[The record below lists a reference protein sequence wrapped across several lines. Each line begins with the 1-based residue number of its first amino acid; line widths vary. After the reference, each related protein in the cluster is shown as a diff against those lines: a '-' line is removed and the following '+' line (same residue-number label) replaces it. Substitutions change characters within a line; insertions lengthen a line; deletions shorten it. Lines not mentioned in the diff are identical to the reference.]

1 MNKVLRIYLLML
13 VALVVGSCS
22 DGRQAEIIRQAEQ
35 IMQEQPDSALHLLQS
50 IPRKSLRGETLARY
64 ALIYSMAQDKSGL
77 DVTSDSLLRIAY
89 DYYRQHPED
98 TLYARSQYYMGLY
111 YSLADSTKE
120 AEDCLRKAENY
131 ADALGDYYTQYLA
144 LNRLSSEVRSSD
156 ASLALEYSKQ
166 ALNVLEKKC
175 PANAWNKIYLLKDI
189 GKVYI
194 LCNQRDSALHYMDMA
209 INNARELKD
218 SSLIGEVLQEKSL
231 VYTKAGDY
239 QNALSLAKEAWMQS
253 PVKSLNLVFCLANCY
268 SDADS
273 VVQARNLY
281 ASIINIGDN
290 EHKYVAYRDMSV
302 MRAKEYRDT
311 LIQIYLDSA
320 YECMESIYKQQLR
333 TKAAYYNDVLK
344 LEEDRLQKEQE
355 INRKRQIIWYSV
367 MIIIFIAAISLSALY
382 NIRYRNRQ
390 RLEAEH
396 NRHVLQEKYE
406 RERHERELRYKDNQI
421 SLMRQVI
428 MERYLFRNNI
438 EKQKKSGKHI
448 TITPE
453 DWEEIAAF
461 LNSTSDNFVNR
472 LISTYPN
479 LREKDYQFCM
489 LVRLG
494 FAQKDLANIY
504 GIAETSIKQK
514 MVDYKER
521 LNVPSGGQSFRQFV
535 SEF

>member
-1 MNKVLRIYLLML
+1 
-13 VALVVGSCS
+13 
-22 DGRQAEIIRQAEQ
+22 
-35 IMQEQPDSALHLLQS
+35 
-50 IPRKSLRGETLARY
+50 
-64 ALIYSMAQDKSGL
+64 
-77 DVTSDSLLRIAY
+77 
-89 DYYRQHPED
+89 
-98 TLYARSQYYMGLY
+98 
-111 YSLADSTKE
+111 
-120 AEDCLRKAENY
+120 
-131 ADALGDYYTQYLA
+131 
-144 LNRLSSEVRSSD
+144 
-156 ASLALEYSKQ
+156 
-166 ALNVLEKKC
+166 
-175 PANAWNKIYLLKDI
+175 
-189 GKVYI
+189 
-194 LCNQRDSALHYMDMA
+194 
-209 INNARELKD
+209 
-218 SSLIGEVLQEKSL
+218 
-231 VYTKAGDY
+231 
-239 QNALSLAKEAWMQS
+239 
-253 PVKSLNLVFCLANCY
+253 
-268 SDADS
+268 
-273 VVQARNLY
+273 
-281 ASIINIGDN
+281 
-290 EHKYVAYRDMSV
+290 
-302 MRAKEYRDT
+302 
-311 LIQIYLDSA
+311 
-320 YECMESIYKQQLR
+320 
-333 TKAAYYNDVLK
+333 
-344 LEEDRLQKEQE
+344 
-355 INRKRQIIWYSV
+355 

-396 NRHVLQEKYE
+396 NRHILQEKYE